1 MHRAAAA
8 IVGGAVFWCSALL
21 SITLIHADPTRDE
34 VVKLFGTFNDVLK
47 RVHDHFVEEPDDNA
61 AIAGAIRGVQKEF
74 PGAKGYAGS
83 APLNGSFPDQAH
95 ADLEDLYNLAGA
107 ILTHQ
112 RTDGDEARLV
122 KAAINGM
129 LAALDSRSSYIDSK
143 TFRDMFVEIPRFVG
157 LGVDMTME
165 DGLVKVVAP
174 IEDGPAA
181 TAGVQAGDVIT
192 HVNDAPVRG
201 LSLGQVIEKMR
212 GWVNTKVRLRIV
224 RKDNGAPIEIVVVRD
239 DVRPRS
245 VRGRVEDGV
254 GVVRITQFVERT
266 AGDLK
271 KTISDISAQAADDQ
285 SDQIAGDRVPGD
297 KLRGYVIDLRNNP
310 GGLFDQ
316 AFLVAD
322 AFLERGEI
330 VSIRGRDPDMN
341 MRLDARPGDLTNGK
355 PVIVLIN
362 GNSAAVTEFVAG
374 ALQDHRRAT
383 LVGTRSSGRG
393 SVQTVIPLGTGKGAL
408 RLTTAYYFTPSGR
421 AIEAKGLSPDIEV
434 PDDVSGDDRPLAKAL
449 SLLRNKQ
456 VGASR

>member
-1 MHRAAAA
+1 MRLAAA
-8 IVGGAVFWCSALL
+8 IVGGAIFLSAALPG
-21 SITLIHADPTRDE
+21 IMPVHAEPSRDD
-34 VVKLFGTFNDVLK
+34 VVNLFGTFTAALK
-47 RVHDHFVEEPDDNA
+47 RVHGYFVETPGDSV
-61 AIAGAIRGVQKEF
+61 AIAGAIRGVQSEF
-74 PGAKGYAGS
+74 PDTKEPAAAGS
-83 APLNGSFPDQAH
+83 PAPNGGVPDQAH
-95 ADLEDLYNLAGA
+95 ADLEDLYRLAGT
-107 ILTHQ
+107 ILARQ

-129 LAALDSRSSYIDSK
+129 LAALDPRSSYIDPK
-143 TFRDMFVEIPRFVG
+143 TFRDMFVAIPGFVG
-157 LGVDMTME
+157 LGIDMTME

-181 TAGVQAGDVIT
+181 TAGVQAGDTIT

-201 LSLGQVIEKMR
+201 LSLGQVVEKMR
-212 GWVNTKVRLRIV
+212 GPVNTKVRLKIV
-224 RKDNGAPIEIVVVRD
+224 RKGNGSPIEIVVVRD
-239 DVRPRS
+239 AVRPRT

-271 KTISDISAQAADDQ
+271 KTIADISAQVADDQ
-285 SDQIAGDRVPGD
+285 ALHDQVAGDRGPGD

-330 VSIRGRDPDMN
+330 VSTRGRDPDKN
-341 MRLDARPGDLTNGK
+341 MGLDARPGDLTNGK

-362 GNSAAVTEFVAG
+362 GNSAGVTEFVAG

-383 LVGTRSSGRG
+383 LVGTRSAGRG
-393 SVQTVIPLGTGKGAL
+393 SVQVVIPIGPGKGAL

-421 AIEAKGLSPDIEV
+421 AIEANGISPDIEV
-434 PDDVSGDDRPLAKAL
+434 GEDSPDDRPLAEAL
-449 SLLRNKQ
+449 SLLQGR
-456 VGASR
+456 